1 MGARRFIG
9 LSAGV
14 ALAVIAV
21 GPAAAQ
27 AQSSFAPQVEPDRWQ
42 ELSPDGRD
50 EMRRQYL
57 ESLPPNKREKLRSQ
71 VKRFNAM
78 SPAQKQELCRRFQ
91 KDRGYLPPACQK
103 LF

>member
-1 MGARRFIG
+1 MKIPRVMGIFVMLALGG
-9 LSAGV
+9 LN
-14 ALAVIAV
+14 
-21 GPAAAQ
+21 AAQ
-27 AQSSFAPQVEPDRWQ
+27 AQNSVAPTPDPNEWKQ
-42 ELSPDGRD
+42 LSPDARD

-57 ESLPPNKREKLRSQ
+57 KNLSPTKRKQLRSQ

-78 SPAQKQELCRRFQ
+78 SPAEKQKLCRRFQ